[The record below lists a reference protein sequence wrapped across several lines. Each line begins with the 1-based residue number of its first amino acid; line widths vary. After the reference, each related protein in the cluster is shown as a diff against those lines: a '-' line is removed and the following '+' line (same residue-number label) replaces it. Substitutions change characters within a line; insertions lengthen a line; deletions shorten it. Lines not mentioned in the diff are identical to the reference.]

1 MVSYKEENMMALKH
15 LFVKDYGGE
24 DENNYSNA
32 FFTQQDVYDSLFY
45 VLDRVN
51 STPLTLHTLNTC
63 FAFTTN
69 VKKWVMVAM

>member
-1 MVSYKEENMMALKH
+1 MSYKEENMMALKH
-15 LFVKDYGGE
+15 LFVKDYGGGDE
-24 DENNYSNA
+24 DNYSNA
-32 FFTQQDVYDSLFY
+32 VYMQQDVYDSLFY

-69 VKKWVMVAM
+69 IKK